1 MTSTA
6 WHSANSLDRPSIAL
20 VRSPPNPPQLEDM
33 LAAQFNLHFL
43 PHVENLAAQVE
54 NGARMAQAL
63 ITGTL
68 VGADKQLMDAMP
80 QLKLIACIGG
90 HVDHIDLDA
99 ARTRGIAICN
109 TPNASAPDVA
119 DMTIGLMLAVSR
131 GLCEGDRFVRAGRW
145 IREANPFTRRVNG
158 KRLGI
163 VGLGGIGSIVARRAE
178 GFDMEVSYHGRAPK
192 ADVPYRFFGNLLEMA
207 YHVDFLSLHCKAIP
221 ETLHLVNAD
230 ILQALGPKGFLINAA
245 RGMVVDE
252 VAMIRAL
259 QNGTIAGA
267 GLDVFETEPHVPA
280 ELVAMDNVV
289 LQAHHAAY
297 TYETKKIMA
306 DVILANLRAHFAGEP
321 LVTPVI

>member
-1 MTSTA
+1 
-6 WHSANSLDRPSIAL
+6 
-20 VRSPPNPPQLEDM
+20 
-33 LAAQFNLHFL
+33 
-43 PHVENLAAQVE
+43 
-54 NGARMAQAL
+54 
-63 ITGTL
+63 
-68 VGADKQLMDAMP
+68 
-80 QLKLIACIGG
+80 
-90 HVDHIDLDA
+90 
-99 ARTRGIAICN
+99 
-109 TPNASAPDVA
+109 
-119 DMTIGLMLAVSR
+119 
-131 GLCEGDRFVRAGRW
+131 
-145 IREANPFTRRVNG
+145 
-158 KRLGI
+158 
-163 VGLGGIGSIVARRAE
+163 
-178 GFDMEVSYHGRAPK
+178 
-192 ADVPYRFFGNLLEMA
+192 MA

-252 VAMIRAL
+252 AAMIRAL